1 MTKLHNV
8 GIDLLKVIA
17 IVLIIISHVGQT
29 LCLEPS
35 IPVNGSYY
43 INLNNSTTNSSL
55 FILSL
60 LRGAGALGNNIFF
73 VCSAYFLIDSKRV
86 KKEKIISLLSDV
98 WFISAIIFST
108 FYIIVKIITPPQFIL
123 LSEAPIPF
131 SVVIQQF
138 LPSLFANNWYISCYI
153 IFYPTHVIL
162 NKIIDSFEQR
172 QLLSVSLILFII
184 YVVLNFLHSF
194 LFPSILILWLTIY
207 FVVAYLKRYMPKCMD
222 SIKLN
227 LVLLSLAVLV
237 QLFIVSLTNYLGFR
251 IDFFYGKLLHWVKN
265 ENPFYIIMA
274 ISSLNI
280 ARKLNIHSKLITKIS
295 SLSLLIYIIHENFMI
310 RNYIRPIIWANLYN
324 MLGHEFILLQ
334 VFGFSIIL
342 FIVSIFLGV
351 LYQSIF
357 QKHVHKIGNH
367 IGSITSRIWGKGLDL
382 IMHLS

>member
-1 MTKLHNV
+1 MLKIRNT
-8 GIDLLKVIA
+8 GIDLLKIVA
-17 IVLIIISHVGQT
+17 ILLIIISHIVQT
-29 LCLEPS
+29 LCT
-35 IPVNGSYY
+35 IPIIPIEGTYL
-43 INLNNSTTNSSL
+43 INLENSTNDVS
-55 FILSL
+55 ILILGL

-73 VCSAYFLIDSKRV
+73 VCSAYFLIDRKRV

-108 FYIIVKIITPPQFIL
+108 FYIIVKIITPPKIL

-131 SVVIQQF
+131 SIVIQQF

-280 ARKLNIHSKLITKIS
+280 ARKLNIYSKLITKIS
-295 SLSLLIYIIHENFMI
+295 SLALLIYIIHENFMI
-310 RNYIRPIIWANLYN
+310 RNYIRPMIWANLYN

-367 IGSITSRIWGKGLDL
+367 VGSFISRTWGKGLNL
-382 IMHLS
+382 IMRLS

>member
-207 FVVAYLKRYMPKCMD
+207 FVVAYLKRYMTKCMD

-227 LVLLSLAVLV
+227 LFLLSLAIFG

-251 IDFFYGKLLHWVKN
+251 IDFFYDKLLHWVKN

>member
-1 MTKLHNV
+1 MLKMRNA
-8 GIDLLKVIA
+8 GIDLLKIVA
-17 IVLIIISHVGQT
+17 ILLIIISHIVQT
-29 LCLEPS
+29 LCT
-35 IPVNGSYY
+35 IPIIPIEGTYL
-43 INLNNSTTNSSL
+43 INLENSTNDVS
-55 FILSL
+55 ILILGL

-73 VCSAYFLIDSKRV
+73 ACSVYFLIDSKRV

-98 WFISAIIFST
+98 WFISIIIFST
-108 FYIIVKIITPPQFIL
+108 FYIVVKIITPPQFIL

-194 LFPSILILWLTIY
+194 LFPSLLILWLTIY
-207 FVVAYLKRYMPKCMD
+207 FVVAYLKRYMTKCMD

-227 LVLLSLAVLV
+227 LVLLSLAIFG

-251 IDFFYGKLLHWVKN
+251 IDFFYDKLLHWIKN

-280 ARKLNIHSKLITKIS
+280 ARKLNIRSGLITKIS
-295 SLSLLIYIIHENFMI
+295 SLSLLIYIIHENFMV
-310 RNYIRPIIWANLYN
+310 RNYIRPVIWSNLYN

-334 VFGFSIIL
+334 VIGFSIIL

-367 IGSITSRIWGKGLDL
+367 VGSFISRIWGKGLNL
-382 IMHLS
+382 IMRLS